1 MAKVESNE
9 KGPGDLLKAA
19 RTKAGLTKD
28 DVATQLKLLPNT
40 ISQLETNQYTDD
52 IPDAFLRGY
61 LRSYA
66 RIVNLDENL
75 IVSLYTELTG
85 KVDVQNYY
93 KPSTDVEPV
102 KTQIGNH
109 LLWVK
114 MISLLVFIVILI
126 LGWLALTKTD
136 VIPKSP
142 VSYLPKPEINKKI
155 SSNTSKNTTSKFKQ
169 PVQFQQKEL
178 VGPDEAE
185 VNDLSADDS
194 NQENPE
200 LVDSSLVDSSL
211 VDNATLSAAVVNT
224 PVISNAELEFNFI
237 DDCWVQV
244 IDSNGEVLAV
254 GLKSAGRRFNV
265 SGYPPITVVLGKP
278 RAVTIQYNDLAV
290 DLSIYPAS
298 SSARFTLGERALGE
312 TALDIQ

>member
-1 MAKVESNE
+1 M
-9 KGPGDLLKAA
+9 
-19 RTKAGLTKD
+19 
-28 DVATQLKLLPNT
+28 
-40 ISQLETNQYTDD
+40 
-52 IPDAFLRGY
+52 
-61 LRSYA
+61 
-66 RIVNLDENL
+66 
-75 IVSLYTELTG
+75 
-85 KVDVQNYY
+85 
-93 KPSTDVEPV
+93 EPV

-136 VIPKSP
+136 ETPKSP

-155 SSNTSKNTTSKFKQ
+155 GSNTSKNTNSKFKQ
-169 PVQFQQKEL
+169 PVQFQQIEL
-178 VGPDEAE
+178 VGPDGAE
-185 VNDLSADDS
+185 VNDLSADDPIP
-194 NQENPE
+194 ENTK
-200 LVDSSLVDSSL
+200 LVDSSLVDTSL

-278 RAVTIQYNDLAV
+278 RAVTIQYNDLEV

-298 SSARFTLGERALGE
+298 SSARFTLGGR
-312 TALDIQ
+312 ALDIQ